1 MAQERVEPGTIQGAL
16 NAVIERG
23 LREYRI
29 YSPEVVAWALSR
41 DLVEHL
47 TRCRYEL
54 VVTTTELTK
63 GDTGG

>member
-23 LREYRI
+23 LREYLS

-54 VVTTTELTK
+54 VVTIEQPANR
-63 GDTGG
+63 

>member
-1 MAQERVEPGTIQGAL
+1 MKHTVSTVRAL
-16 NAVIERG
+16 FR
-23 LREYRI
+23 
-29 YSPEVVAWALSR
+29 ALSR

-63 GDTGG
+63 GQTGA

>member
-1 MAQERVEPGTIQGAL
+1 MAQERVEPGTIQGAF

-23 LREYRI
+23 LREYRNH
-29 YSPEVVAWALSR
+29 SPEVVAWALSR

-54 VVTTTELTK
+54 VVTIEKSSTR
-63 GDTGG
+63 

>member
-23 LREYRI
+23 LREYRS
-29 YSPEVVAWALSR
+29 YSPEVVAWALWR

-54 VVTTTELTK
+54 VVTTTELGK
-63 GDTGG
+63 RQMGG